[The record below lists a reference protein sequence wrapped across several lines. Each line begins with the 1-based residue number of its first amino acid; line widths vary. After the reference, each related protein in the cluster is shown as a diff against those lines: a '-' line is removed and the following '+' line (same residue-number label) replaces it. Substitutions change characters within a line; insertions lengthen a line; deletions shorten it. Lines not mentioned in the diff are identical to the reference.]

1 MIKPQVYAD
10 QERQEHTPAVSSGNV
25 EHLRVLVIVGSG
37 PVGVQFAEEL
47 LQRGFK
53 GLIKLFGD
61 EPWRPY
67 NRVQLSSLLAGEV
80 RYSDILIPE
89 IASDSQHFQFLNRRV
104 AQLDTAKCTLQ
115 DDKGV
120 THHFHQL
127 VFATGSKPWVPNVR
141 GIALAGVYVFRDLN
155 DAQNLMAR
163 SARTRRTVVVGG
175 GLLGVEAARAMQRN
189 NTEVLLVH
197 QSNRLMN
204 RQLDIESGAILKRTL
219 EGYGIE
225 VFLNSGVRS
234 ILGARQV
241 EAVEF
246 RNGRTIDCDTV
257 IFATGIQPNIELAR
271 AGGVKVNRGIV
282 VDDQLQTNRQHIF
295 AIGECTEHRGELYGL
310 LAPGLEQAA
319 ILAERL
325 CGGTAAYSGSTAAT
339 QLKVLD
345 LPIVTVGWIGDE
357 YDNLIDNTVT
367 FHNANGDY
375 RKLFLKRNHLKG
387 VVAVGRCDESDR
399 LQQAVLTEQRVFPWQ
414 VSRFRREGRL
424 FAQTWAKTT
433 KGRSTA
439 AVAIGLFAVGVAL
452 VLVGLLG

>member
-1 MIKPQVYAD
+1 MVKSQAYVV
-10 QERQEHTPAVSSGNV
+10 QESQEPTPAVSSGSV
-25 EHLRVLVIVGSG
+25 EHLKVLVVVGSG
-37 PVGVQFAEEL
+37 PVGVQFAQAL
-47 LQRGFK
+47 LQRGFN

-89 IASDSQHFQFLNRRV
+89 IASDSLHFQFLNRRV
-104 AQLDTAKCTLQ
+104 TQLDSAKCTLQ

-127 VFATGSKPWVPNVR
+127 VLATGSKPWVPNVR

-163 SARTRRTVVVGG
+163 STKTRRTVVVGG

-204 RQLDIESGAILKRTL
+204 RQLDVESGAILKRTL

-234 ILGARQV
+234 IVGARQV
-241 EAVEF
+241 EGVEF

-271 AGGVKVNRGIV
+271 AGGVKVSRGIV
-282 VDDQLQTNRQHIF
+282 VNDQLQTNRPHVF

-310 LAPGLEQAA
+310 LAPGLEQAT
-319 ILAERL
+319 ILADRL
-325 CGGTAAYSGSTAAT
+325 CGGTAAYTGSTAAT

-357 YDNLIDNTVT
+357 YDNLIDNSVT

-375 RKLFLKRNHLKG
+375 RKLFLKRNRLKG
-387 VVAVGRCDESDR
+387 VVAVGRCDESSR
-399 LQQAVLTEQRVFPWQ
+399 LQRAVLTEQRVFPWQ
-414 VSRFRREGRL
+414 VSRFKREGRL
-424 FAQTWAKTT
+424 FAKPRAEAD
-433 KGRSTA
+433 GARLP
-439 AVAIGLFAVGVAL
+439 AVVATGLFAVVVAV